1 MKRLMLNIFA
11 GVMAAALLTGCQK
24 AEEGQAKEES
34 ISGVVVREDAGE
46 KEEEKAELDKAGKEE
61 TVKDDDKE
69 SVLDG
74 AELLEDKEE
83 ELGQTESGTISIVLG
98 GIQLEIPREYGCFIE
113 EDKGPIV
120 YRDDLFAMLLAV
132 REESYEDR
140 MEEPDSLMD
149 GAIEAGGMITKVI
162 AEEKIGERPYAWFT
176 YSQNGND
183 FVVIYTP
190 AADSGKRLCAQLVK
204 EGSDVSD
211 KELVERFSEIAESA
225 RVTDEPDTTDESLT
239 ELMRLADF
247 GEKKTE
253 STLKYRDNEI
263 IFQVEP
269 DFYSQFAE
277 TDEYWAIEYFTE
289 PSNLNTVDCYLEPVE
304 DGWDAED
311 YIDNEM
317 KYAEEDGEIREDA
330 LKVDGNTFYYYI
342 ISYEHNG
349 SSFQKMLAVSDVKKG
364 YVYVVK
370 AVYIDDAEQMEP
382 EDFENFFHFKV
393 R

>member
-1 MKRLMLNIFA
+1 MKKRMLNFLI
-11 GVMAAALLTGCQK
+11 GVMAAVLLTGCRT
-24 AEEGQAKEES
+24 EGEGQSKEES

-46 KEEEKAELDKAGKEE
+46 KEEEKAENSTDGKENDGKADE
-61 TVKDDDKE
+61 KE
-69 SVLDG
+69 SILDE
-74 AELLEDKEE
+74 AELLEDKEN

-113 EDKGPIV
+113 EEKGPIV

-211 KELVERFSEIAESA
+211 KELLERFSEIAESA

-253 STLKYRDNEI
+253 STLKYQDTEI
-263 IFQVEP
+263 SFQIEP
-269 DFYSQFAE
+269 DFYSQFTE

-304 DGWDAED
+304 DGWGARD

-317 KYAEEDGEIREDA
+317 KYAEEDGEIREDTIEINE
-330 LKVDGNTFYYYI
+330 NTFYYYI

-370 AVYIDDAEQMEP
+370 AGCIDDADQMEA